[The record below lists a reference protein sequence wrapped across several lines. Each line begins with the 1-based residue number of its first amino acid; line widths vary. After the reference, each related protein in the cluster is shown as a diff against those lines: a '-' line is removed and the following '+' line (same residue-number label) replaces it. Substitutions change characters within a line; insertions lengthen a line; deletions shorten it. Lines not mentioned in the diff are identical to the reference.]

1 MKSRYLLINPYSFKT
16 QQKDQHSPPFH
27 LTSLLLHY
35 HRPLPITPLQ
45 GRLGWQKFT
54 LKLSS
59 YWQSPIRT
67 CLYSDA
73 FKQFKR
79 GMLPQLTVAI
89 LTFLLQ
95 LWLNYNVDE
104 EKLLS
109 TALQILEYSFISQ
122 SNSVSDIICPC
133 TSYTQVGR
141 NDTLIFKQLGGVCL
155 FVFNI
160 TPYLLI

>member
-1 MKSRYLLINPYSFKT
+1 
-16 QQKDQHSPPFH
+16 
-27 LTSLLLHY
+27 
-35 HRPLPITPLQ
+35 
-45 GRLGWQKFT
+45 
-54 LKLSS
+54 
-59 YWQSPIRT
+59 
-67 CLYSDA
+67 
-73 FKQFKR
+73 
-79 GMLPQLTVAI
+79 MLPQLTVAI

-133 TSYTQVGR
+133 TSHTQVGR
-141 NDTLIFKQLGGVCL
+141 KDTLIFKQLGGVCL